1 VLSVSVFSS
10 VYGESLTAVLVARR
24 ALILLMHAVRDGPK
38 PSSDVT
44 VPASSSAPP
53 LEEPLLLPL
62 ELPLLEPLL
71 EPLLLPLELPLLE
84 PLLLPL
90 ELLEPLLPELPLLE
104 LEPDEDPLLPLLPPS
119 FEVPATSH
127 GSGPAAELHPTTAP
141 ERATTPARTTSL
153 GDTLRMATPPLA
165 LPRDY

>member
-44 VPASSSAPP
+44 VPASSSLPP
-53 LEEPLLLPL
+53 LD
-62 ELPLLEPLL
+62 

-90 ELLEPLLPELPLLE
+90 ELPLLEPLLPPLELPLLEPLLLELPLLE
-104 LEPDEDPLLPLLPPS
+104 LEPDEDPLPLPLLPPS
-119 FEVPATSH
+119 FEAPFTCH
-127 GSGPAAELHPTTAP
+127 GSGPADELHPTTAP

-165 LPRDY
+165 HPRDY